1 MQPETFRIRDA
12 GLADIPAI
20 LAIYRPEVEH
30 GVATF
35 EDVAPSDA
43 EMSARMT
50 RILDAGLPYFVAER
64 DGQVLGYAYAGAFHT
79 RSAYRYTLEDTIY
92 IRPDAHRQG
101 IGRAMLGQLIGRAEA
116 LGCRQML
123 AVISAPEASPSV
135 ALHTALGFRI
145 MGIAQAIG
153 FKFGRWLD
161 VAYMQRRIGA
171 GDSQAPD
178 RLVLG
183 PTVDA

>member
-1 MQPETFRIRDA
+1 MPPESFLIRDA
-12 GLADIPAI
+12 NLADIQAI
-20 LAIYRPEVEH
+20 LAIYRFEVEN

-35 EDVAPSDA
+35 EDVAPSEE
-43 EMSARMT
+43 EMSARMSK
-50 RILDAGLPYFVAER
+50 ILDAGLPYIVAER

-92 IRPDAHRQG
+92 ISPDGQRQG
-101 IGRAMLGQLIGRAEA
+101 IGRAMLGHLIARAEA

-123 AVISAPEASPSV
+123 AVITHRPASPSV
-135 ALHTALGFRI
+135 ALHTAMGFRI
-145 MGIAQAIG
+145 MGVAQAIG

-178 RLVLG
+178 RLVVG
-183 PTVDA
+183 PIVDA